1 MQHPLR
7 HTSGFAPGG
16 PKSST
21 TLDDDDDHYGGGG
34 GGALSSE
41 AQEAAETGVYI
52 SYILGMLGTYGGRPL
67 RAIHDTLKIWASG
80 GDGGSQQKYTMKL
93 SALERLLARLVAEEK
108 VEAVDGVYALKGTR
122 GV

>member
-1 MQHPLR
+1 M
-7 HTSGFAPGG
+7 
-16 PKSST
+16 
-21 TLDDDDDHYGGGG
+21 DDEELL

-41 AQEAAETGVYI
+41 AQAAAETSVYI

-93 SALERLLARLVAEEK
+93 PQLERLLGQLVGEEK
-108 VEAVDGVYALKGTR
+108 IEKVDDIYQLKGKR